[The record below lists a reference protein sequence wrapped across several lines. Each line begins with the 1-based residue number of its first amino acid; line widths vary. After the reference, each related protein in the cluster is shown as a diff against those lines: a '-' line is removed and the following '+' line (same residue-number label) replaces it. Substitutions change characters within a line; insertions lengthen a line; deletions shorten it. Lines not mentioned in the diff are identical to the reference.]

1 MTSRLSCLI
10 FAAGL
15 AMTSAVFAQNAP
27 DAPAPQPADPV
38 LKGPDVKDNSV
49 PGERRRLG
57 QPGQGR
63 DARQMP
69 AVRLETL
76 NRAIDVLRGEKAPA
90 EIRLSAEQDTQ
101 IKSIVDTF
109 RTDTRAYA
117 EKHREE
123 MRQLAEQAG
132 LGRQQARSNRGDRL
146 RQGQGGGKAPEG
158 QPAPGNGEEP
168 MMDAPPPPGP
178 GGPEG
183 GPRGRRPGAPGGA
196 EPTPEQQ
203 AAREKLEAIRAGAPK
218 MEDATGKVMNV
229 LTEPQREA
237 VKKEMEKLAQQQR
250 GPRPGAGPEGQPPQG
265 GPQGG
270 PNGQRQ
276 FQMPSQEQMEKMR
289 ADMESLAKDL
299 PNLTDEQVMEDPRV
313 PEMFR
318 ERLKQMD
325 PERRAQMMDRFRE
338 RAASGEPMGFGRGE
352 RRRREGEGQG
362 EGGNPPPPP
371 PPNN

>member
-1 MTSRLSCLI
+1 
-10 FAAGL
+10 
-15 AMTSAVFAQNAP
+15 
-27 DAPAPQPADPV
+27 V
-38 LKGPDVKDNSV
+38 LKGPEVKDNSV

-101 IKSIVDTF
+101 IKAIVDTF
-109 RTDTRAYA
+109 RTDTRAYT

-132 LGRQQARSNRGDRL
+132 LGRQQARGNRGDRL

-158 QPAPGNGEEP
+158 QPAPAPAPGNGEEP

-183 GPRGRRPGAPGGA
+183 APRGRRPGAPGGPEA
-196 EPTPEQQ
+196 TPEQQ

-276 FQMPSQEQMEKMR
+276 FQMPTQEQMEKMR
-289 ADMESLAKDL
+289 TDMESLAKDL
-299 PNLTDEQVMEDPRV
+299 PNLTDEQVMDDPRV

-325 PERRAQMMDRFRE
+325 PERRSQMMDRFRE

-371 PPNN
+371 PPPNN

>member
-1 MTSRLSCLI
+1 MTSRLSCLM

-15 AMTSAVFAQNAP
+15 AVASAAFAQNAP
-27 DAPAPQPADPV
+27 AQPAPAPADPV

-101 IKSIVDTF
+101 IKTIVDTF
-109 RTDTRAYA
+109 RNDTRAYT

-132 LGRQQARSNRGDRL
+132 LGRQQARGNRGDRL
-146 RQGQGGGKAPEG
+146 RQGQGGGQPA
-158 QPAPGNGEEP
+158 PAPGNGEEP
-168 MMDAPPPPGP
+168 MMDAPPPPPPG

-183 GPRGRRPGAPGGA
+183 APRGRRPGAPGGA

-237 VKKEMEKLAQQQR
+237 VKKEMEKLGQQAR
-250 GPRPGAGPEGQPPQG
+250 GPRPGAGPEGAPPPG
-265 GPQGG
+265 GPQGR
-270 PNGQRQ
+270 PDGQRQ
-276 FQMPSQEQMEKMR
+276 FQMPTQEQMEKMR

-338 RAASGEPMGFGRGE
+338 RAASGEPMGFGRGGE

-371 PPNN
+371 PPPNN